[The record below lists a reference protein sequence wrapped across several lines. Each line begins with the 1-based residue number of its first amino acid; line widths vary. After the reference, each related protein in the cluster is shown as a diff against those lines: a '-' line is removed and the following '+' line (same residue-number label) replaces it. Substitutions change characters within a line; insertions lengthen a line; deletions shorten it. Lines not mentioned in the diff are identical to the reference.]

1 MADSVDER
9 GQFRRGVIPVTE
21 ERWAKLEAIFEQA
34 TALPS
39 AEREEFVRAA
49 AGEDSLAREALDL
62 LAAHDSGHQLLD
74 APAARELPEG
84 MRIGPYAIERVIG
97 SGGMGVVYLAS
108 RADGQYRKQVAIK
121 LLTAG
126 LEASL
131 DDSRLRVEREALAR
145 LDHPNI
151 ARLLDS
157 GYTAYGQPY
166 LVMEYVEGR
175 TLHAWRVETAP
186 SESAAIDIW
195 MKIAGA
201 VAEAHR
207 NLIVHRDLKPGN
219 ILVDKHGEP
228 RLLDF
233 GVAKLLG
240 DAQSEATRTAY
251 YTANYASPEQRAG
264 LPITTSS
271 DIYSLGVVLYELVT
285 GALPGSGNLR
295 GDLADVIGMALR
307 EDPQRRYATVD
318 QFAEDVRRYAR
329 GLPVSARPDSPGYR
343 ARKFLGRH
351 KIAAVFVCVALA
363 AIGGAAVVAWEQ
375 ANRAKDVTAYLK
387 SMLGGSA
394 TDPDSLV
401 LERGAAVK
409 LSELVEQLERK
420 ITANPP
426 APEVEFELRQVI
438 GLDYYQM
445 GLYPQARRSL
455 RRSMELAD
463 KLYAAGDARRHEMDL
478 IRGALE
484 LAEGRV
490 AEAERILRELREAWR
505 NPSSHSL
512 AILCTNLG
520 TAELRLGLRERAEAT
535 FDLGLRAEPSHPL
548 LLSNSSLVYI
558 EQGRFDKATERLEK
572 AAAIGKAAQGG
583 PRVALAWTLTNLGLI
598 YLWTGQ
604 LDAAHRNASEAL
616 RLFEATLGKDSPA
629 TVHPIMTMA
638 DAMAL
643 RGDPGA
649 EVLMRR
655 GVAVQ
660 ATLAEGHYERAVGL
674 THLGF
679 VLMHGGKLEEAVKVL
694 REALALR
701 RKAFAAPNWRIAETE
716 GFLGEALARMGRRA
730 EALPLLEASAATLEE
745 MYGADNAR
753 AREARRRRQQWLR
766 Q

>member
-1 MADSVDER
+1 MT
-9 GQFRRGVIPVTE
+9 Q

-34 TALPS
+34 TALPA
-39 AEREEFVRAA
+39 AEREQFVRAA
-49 AGEDSLAREALDL
+49 AGEESLAREALDL
-62 LAAHDSGHQLLD
+62 LAAHDSNHQLLD

-97 SGGMGVVYLAS
+97 SGGMGIVYLAS
-108 RADGQYRKQVAIK
+108 RADGQYQKKVAIK

-126 LEASL
+126 LEATF
-131 DDSRLRVEREALAR
+131 DDRRLRVEREALAR

-175 TLHAWRVETAP
+175 TLHVWRVETAP
-186 SESAAIDIW
+186 AASAAIDIW
-195 MKIAGA
+195 MKIAAA

-219 ILVDKHGEP
+219 ILVDQHGEP

-240 DAQSEATRTAY
+240 DAQPDATRTAY

-271 DIYSLGVVLYELVT
+271 DIYSLGVVLHELVT
-285 GALPGSGNLR
+285 GSLPGSGDLR
-295 GDLADVIGMALR
+295 GDLEAVIGMALR
-307 EDPQRRYATVD
+307 EDPHRRYATVD

-343 ARKFLGRH
+343 ARKFLLRH
-351 KIAAVFVCVALA
+351 KVAAIFACLALSAIAAA
-363 AIGGAAVVAWEQ
+363 GVVAWEQ
-375 ANRAKDVTAYLK
+375 ARRARDVTAYLK

-401 LERGAAVK
+401 VERGAAVK

-445 GLYPQARRSL
+445 GLYRQARLSL

-463 KLYAAGDARRHEMDL
+463 RLFPAIDPRRHELNL

-484 LAEGRV
+484 LAEGHV
-490 AEAERILRELREAWR
+490 AEAERILRDLRDAWR
-505 NPSSHSL
+505 NPPAHSL
-512 AILCTNLG
+512 AVLCTNLG

-535 FDLGLRAEPSHPL
+535 FQMGLRAEPSNPL

-558 EQGRFDKATERLEK
+558 EQGRFEKAIERLEL
-572 AAAIGKAAQGG
+572 AAAAGKAAPGG

-598 YLWTGQ
+598 YLWTGH
-604 LDAAHRNASEAL
+604 LDAALRNAAEAL
-616 RLFEATLGKDSPA
+616 RLFESTLGKDSPA

-638 DAMAL
+638 GAMAL
-643 RGDPGA
+643 RGDAAA
-649 EVLMRR
+649 ETLMRR

-660 ATLAEGHYERAVGL
+660 STLAAGHYERAVGL

-679 VLMHGGKLEEAVKVL
+679 VLMHRGKLDEAVKVL
-694 REALALR
+694 NEALALR
-701 RKAFAAPNWRIAETE
+701 RKAFVAPNWRIAETE
-716 GFLGEALARMGRRA
+716 GFLGEALARMGRGA
-730 EALPLLEASAATLEE
+730 EARPLLESSAATFEQI
-745 MYGADNAR
+745 YGPANAR
-753 AREARRRRQQWLR
+753 AQDARRRMQQWTR
-766 Q
+766 